1 MTKIR
6 QKHEPPKQTITDE
19 LFTQWKQCT
28 RRSDV
33 KDMAVA
39 LGYSVPV
46 INKALKHGH
55 VNQPELVGAITN
67 YFMARVEAEKVQA
80 RQLQSLRTD
89 LPTGN

>member
-1 MTKIR
+1 MSTTR
-6 QKHEPPKQTITDE
+6 QKHEPPKQTISDE
-19 LFTQWKQCT
+19 LFSQWKQCT

-33 KDMAVA
+33 KDMAIA

-67 YFMARVEAEKVQA
+67 YFMTRLETEKQQA
-80 RQLQSLRTD
+80 RQLQSMRSD
-89 LPTGN
+89 LPETN